1 MTTQHTMKP
10 FTTHRLPIRGH
21 TAEVLTWGDPSAE
34 PVLMLHGWMD
44 VAASFQFLVDAMKR
58 DWYVIAPDQ
67 RGYGGTDATREAG
80 GGYWFADYVADL
92 EAVIDHFSPNAPIH
106 LVGHSLGGNVCSL
119 YAGIRPERV
128 RRLVSLDGFGI
139 PSTPPNKA
147 AERYRAWLDA
157 IKIPASLSSYTS
169 KENVADRLQK
179 NNPRI
184 TRERALWLAGHW
196 AEEKADGRWHL
207 RADPAHKLPFPT
219 VYRLDEVISIWQQ
232 VTAPTLWLGAS
243 DSDAKKWVGYSD
255 ESFVPDTRDG
265 HAAGSFESRLAA
277 FQDITFEILPNA
289 GHMLHHDIPELV
301 AEKVEM
307 HLVV

>member
-1 MTTQHTMKP
+1 MTTPQTMKP
-10 FTTHRLPIRGH
+10 FTKHRLYIRGH

-92 EAVIDHFSPNAPIH
+92 EAVIDHFSPTAPIH

>member
-1 MTTQHTMKP
+1 
-10 FTTHRLPIRGH
+10 
-21 TAEVLTWGDPSAE
+21 
-34 PVLMLHGWMD
+34 MLHGWMD